1 MLIYNREGGEK
12 MQQIS
17 KEMIRGYV
25 ETIVL
30 NVLSQGDSYGY
41 AISKM
46 INQMSDGAYELN
58 EATLYTVFRRLE
70 KQGAIQSYW
79 GDETKGGRRKYYHLT
94 DQGKKILVKEQQNW
108 LFAKEILDILMT
120 GKVETI

>member
-1 MLIYNREGGEK
+1 

-17 KEMIRGYV
+17 KEMIRGHV

-41 AISKM
+41 AISKT

-70 KQGAIQSYW
+70 KQGAIESYW
-79 GDETKGGRRKYYHLT
+79 GDETKGGRRKYYQLT
-94 DQGKKILVKEQQNW
+94 DQGKKVLIQEQQNW
-108 LFAKEILDILMT
+108 LFAKEILDVLIT
-120 GKVETI
+120 GKAVNK